1 MQTLKADA
9 LAKNN
14 GASCLVPALA
24 LKLCTEIQP
33 GKGCQCQTVPEKRSY
48 FQPGAVPWAGSP
60 QPCASAG
67 EGATAGQGQVALAGV
82 AQQQLF
88 GCPWRGWVSGRTL
101 PMECGGTGSLL
112 PHCNVLVS
120 PTSPCSAGAT

>member
-14 GASCLVPALA
+14 GASCLVPVLA

-67 EGATAGQGQVALAGV
+67 REPQQGRDEWLWQGWPSITSLGALGVGGCQAGH
-82 AQQQLF
+82 
-88 GCPWRGWVSGRTL
+88 CPW
-101 PMECGGTGSLL
+101 
-112 PHCNVLVS
+112 NVEGLDPS
-120 PTSPCSAGAT
+120 CHTAMSW

>member
-1 MQTLKADA
+1 MQTLKAGT

-24 LKLCTEIQP
+24 LKLCSEIQP

-48 FQPGAVPWAGSP
+48 FQPGAAPWAGSP

-67 EGATAGQGQVALAGV
+67 EAATGGQGQVAVAGV
-82 AQQQLF
+82 ASST
-88 GCPWRGWVSGRTL
+88 PWHGWVPGRTL
-101 PMECGGTGSLL
+101 PVECGGTGSLL
-112 PHCNVLVS
+112 PRCSVLGS
-120 PTSPCSAGAT
+120 PRSPCSAGAS

>member
-1 MQTLKADA
+1 MQTLKAGA

-67 EGATAGQGQVALAGV
+67 EGATGGQGRVALAGV
-82 AQQQLF
+82 ASSTSSVPLGALGVGECQA
-88 GCPWRGWVSGRTL
+88 GHCPR
-101 PMECGGTGSLL
+101 
-112 PHCNVLVS
+112 NVEGLDPS
-120 PTSPCSAGAT
+120 CPTAMPW